1 MAGGKLRFSPCL
13 FRRENM
19 KRKIVALIEV
29 DNDTAF
35 QKIDDDLICYIV
47 TNGVAGAKS
56 DFFRKCF
63 YCR

>member
-1 MAGGKLRFSPCL
+1 
-13 FRRENM
+13 M